1 MTSSTILGPIESVF
15 VNNPQITKP
24 IAFGAGTI
32 RYQAAIHV
40 HGLCMRYRIVG
51 AQSNVLASGDL
62 YNSTRQIVWET
73 GASYQD
79 TTIAIGT
86 GLDNWY
92 DNSDIVRIH
101 HDHTVNLPTQAYNTS
116 SNYNVPQVIVVE
128 KYLPINRRYDWFS
141 TNNPP
146 TSWDTKRGDILLN
159 FISDSGVSPHPT
171 LWISC
176 RIYYDMIEG

>member
-1 MTSSTILGPIESVF
+1 MTTSTILGPIHDTF
-15 VNNPQITKP
+15 VDNPQITKP

-32 RYQAAIHV
+32 RYQAAVVI
-40 HGLCMRYRIVG
+40 HGLCLRYRLVG

-62 YNSTRQIVWET
+62 FNSSRQIVWET
-73 GASYQD
+73 GATYQD

-92 DNSDIVRIH
+92 DNSDIVKIH
-101 HDHTVNLPTQAYNTS
+101 HDHTVCLPMQAYNS
-116 SNYNVPQVIVVE
+116 ASGYNAPDVRVVE
-128 KYLPINRRYDWFS
+128 RYIPINRRYDWFS

-146 TSWDTKRGDILLN
+146 TVWDTKRGDILFN

-171 LWISC
+171 LWCSI
-176 RIYYDMIEG
+176 RIYYDMIQ

>member
-1 MTSSTILGPIESVF
+1 MTNYTILGPIHDTF

-32 RYQAAIHV
+32 RYQAAVVI
-40 HGLCMRYRIVG
+40 HGLCVRYRVVG
-51 AQSNVLASGDL
+51 AQSNILASGDL
-62 YNSTRQIVWET
+62 HNTTRQILWES

-101 HDHTVNLPTQAYNTS
+101 HDQALSLPTQAYDSTS
-116 SNYNVPQVIVVE
+116 GYNAPNVKIVE
-128 KYLPINRRYDWFS
+128 RYLPINRRYDWFS

-146 TSWDTKRGDILLN
+146 TVWDTKKGDLLFN
-159 FISDSGVSPHPT
+159 FISDSSVTPHPT
-171 LWISC
+171 IWASI
-176 RIYYDMIEG
+176 RIYYDMIQ